1 MDTVAVG
8 LVAAFAV
15 FAIANWRAVAG
26 AARDASQVAI
36 TKTGATVTL
45 VVFAAWAGDMAG
57 DARAALV
64 VAVVLCLAGDIALLG
79 RSDGRFLAGLGAF
92 ALGHIGYVACALLVG
107 VEASR
112 MTVAIGFLAVLLVF
126 QTATKMLPGAKR
138 HGGTPMLAGVAVY
151 TVIISAMVL
160 TATGTPSWVAMAG
173 AKLFA
178 ASDTMIG
185 YNRFV
190 RPFRGADVA
199 IMATYHA
206 GQLLLIAGLIAAG

>member
-26 AARDASQVAI
+26 TARDASQVAI
-36 TKTGATVTL
+36 TKTGATATL
-45 VVFAAWAGDMAG
+45 VVFAAWAGDMGG
-57 DARAALV
+57 DARATLV

-92 ALGHIGYVACALLVG
+92 ALGHVGYVACALLVG
-107 VEASR
+107 VEGSR

-126 QTATKMLPGAKR
+126 QAATKMLPGAKQ

-160 TATGTPSWVAMAG
+160 TATGTTSWVAMAG

-178 ASDTMIG
+178 VSDTMIG